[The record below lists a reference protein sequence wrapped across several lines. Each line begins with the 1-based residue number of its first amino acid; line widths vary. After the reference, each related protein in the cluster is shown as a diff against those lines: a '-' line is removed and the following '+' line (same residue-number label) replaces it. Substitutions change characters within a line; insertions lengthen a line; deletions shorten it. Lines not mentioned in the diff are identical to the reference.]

1 MHQAR
6 KLIHADAGFTRTRDQ
21 PCQQPALP
29 HSPGDSRIRAARK
42 CQLGRS
48 HPTSRPEHTRTVT
61 PRAHGAHQAAPKSAR
76 SQHQQEFPPTL
87 RVHALTV
94 ATAAPNSPGP
104 GGRSS
109 GPEMSTVVAVLSCCT
124 CLITA
129 NMAAA
134 AQGQRGEG
142 EGRAGARERT
152 QCEWDVSHCI
162 RWARHAS
169 SGAVR
174 APLPHNAARFSV
186 ATAGTS
192 VGKVL
197 SQPGNKSST
206 VSLKSLMRE
215 LWEEALGG
223 KEGGG
228 G

>member
-6 KLIHADAGFTRTRDQ
+6 KLIHADAAFTRTRDQ

-29 HSPGDSRIRAARK
+29 HSPGDSRSRAARQ

-48 HPTSRPEHTRTVT
+48 HPTSRPEHTEYTRTVT

-134 AQGQRGEG
+134 EQGKKGKERGEQL
-142 EGRAGARERT
+142 RR
-152 QCEWDVSHCI
+152 
-162 RWARHAS
+162 
-169 SGAVR
+169 SG
-174 APLPHNAARFSV
+174 
-186 ATAGTS
+186 
-192 VGKVL
+192 
-197 SQPGNKSST
+197 T
-206 VSLKSLMRE
+206 V
-215 LWEEALGG
+215 
-223 KEGGG
+223 
-228 G
+228 

>member
-152 QCEWDVSHCI
+152 QCEWTYPIAFAGRAMQVPVQCEHPFPITRRASVLPQPVPRWGRSSVSPEI
-162 RWARHAS
+162 SRRPS
-169 SGAVR
+169 PS
-174 APLPHNAARFSV
+174 
-186 ATAGTS
+186 
-192 VGKVL
+192 KV
-197 SQPGNKSST
+197 
-206 VSLKSLMRE
+206 
-215 LWEEALGG
+215 
-223 KEGGG
+223 
-228 G
+228 